1 MTHLGNPGA
10 TGNSVIATS
19 KEGLEATAVTIT
31 TAGAAQP
38 GPEGPSQ
45 DRSPANGWS
54 PAGVLDNGWARL
66 FLGLLIPAA
75 LIAAWQWS
83 TSAGLFSVVQL
94 PPPAMVFEAAADLI
108 QRGELATHIAIS
120 TQRVLIGFAFGA
132 ALGLAFGALVGLS
145 RWADVLLAPLIGAL
159 RAVPSLA
166 WVPLLIL
173 WMKIG
178 EDSKVTLILIGA
190 FFPVFTTVSLALR
203 HVDRNLVEAGRAFG
217 LKGMKLLTTVQLP
230 AVVPS
235 VFSGLRL
242 ALAQAWLFLVAA
254 ELIASSMGLGFLL
267 TDSQNNGRTDR
278 LLLAIVL
285 LAVIGKITDAL
296 LGVAEKWAVKR
307 WA

>member
-1 MTHLGNPGA
+1 MSTAGLPEAPAAAADEAAGRTPPAA
-10 TGNSVIATS
+10 TG
-19 KEGLEATAVTIT
+19 G
-31 TAGAAQP
+31 
-38 GPEGPSQ
+38 
-45 DRSPANGWS
+45 
-54 PAGVLDNGWARL
+54 PAGGILANGWARL
-66 FLGLLIPAA
+66 VLGLIIPAA
-75 LIAAWQWS
+75 LLAAWQLS
-83 TSAGLFSVVQL
+83 TAAGLFSVVQL
-94 PPPAMVFEAAADLI
+94 PPPAMVFEAAVDLI
-108 QRGELATHIAIS
+108 QRNQFGSHIAIS
-120 TQRVLIGFAFGA
+120 TQRVLIGFAGGA
-132 ALGLAFGALVGLS
+132 ALGLVLGALVGLS
-145 RWADVLLAPLIGAL
+145 RLADVLLAPTIGAL

-178 EDSKVTLILIGA
+178 EDSKITLIMIGA

-203 HVDRNLVEAGRAFG
+203 HVDKNLVEAGRAFG
-217 LKGMKLLTTVQLP
+217 LKGLKLLTTVQLP

-285 LAVIGKITDAL
+285 LAIIGKITDAV
-296 LGVAEKWAVKR
+296 LGIAEKWAVKR